1 MSLGFNPNRPMRTT
15 NLPGAVG
22 NSVVSLPPRLR
33 APARR
38 TSPMKSANLVAR
50 VEPSLPPQPMI
61 PEQLGQEES
70 SFMRGV
76 HEEAQWVYADC
87 LRPLQDASTGDE
99 VAPEGSRV
107 MLVYPMHT
115 DEVTGRVRM
124 RLKTVH
130 AGTGQLSYRWVKV
143 YDPEQEHSRPVG
155 NFSLVS

>member
-1 MSLGFNPNRPMRTT
+1 
-15 NLPGAVG
+15 
-22 NSVVSLPPRLR
+22 
-33 APARR
+33 
-38 TSPMKSANLVAR
+38 
-50 VEPSLPPQPMI
+50 MI

-70 SFMRGV
+70 SFVRGV
-76 HEEAQWVYADC
+76 HEESQWVYADC

-107 MLVYPMHT
+107 MLVYPMLT